1 MMMTKSLIRPISK
14 SPSFHTIASFFKPV
28 KGPAAAKEG
37 GGAESKDTAG
47 TELSQQSEH
56 LQVTLAFHSVILV
69 EEVDILFEDDKGFW
83 SAMYDIINMSKR
95 PIILTC
101 NDPHL
106 QLECH
111 HNVIDMCRPSEQ
123 ELVNHLQVIALSHDL
138 LLPGI
143 YVVSTAPVWF
153 PPSHTHSTFL
163 PVSCQ
168 HIRTRLYPRCTQC
181 LACIFTRTR
190 DYRSQVSTVS

>member
-69 EEVDILFEDDKGFW
+69 EEVRVCVCVC
-83 SAMYDIINMSKR
+83 A
-95 PIILTC
+95 C
-101 NDPHL
+101 
-106 QLECH
+106 
-111 HNVIDMCRPSEQ
+111 MC
-123 ELVNHLQVIALSHDL
+123 VCVHVHVCVC
-138 LLPGI
+138 
-143 YVVSTAPVWF
+143 VVSTLIGHYYKA
-153 PPSHTHSTFL
+153 HST
-163 PVSCQ
+163 
-168 HIRTRLYPRCTQC
+168 
-181 LACIFTRTR
+181 
-190 DYRSQVSTVS
+190 